1 MKLDV
6 EHCGCQIIQ
15 DICETF
21 CHSLE
26 CFSEFLLR
34 EKRKKKRKKSKEKS
48 YEVWETLS
56 APPDF
61 VSLKGGGVIL
71 CSGGLVLVRGATAI
85 VK

>member
-1 MKLDV
+1 MWNIAVAKLFKIFV
-6 EHCGCQIIQ
+6 RHFAILL
-15 DICETF
+15 
-21 CHSLE
+21 SA
-26 CFSEFLLR
+26 FLSFYW
-34 EKRKKKRKKSKEKS
+34 EKKEKKRKKSKEKS